1 MSHENNDLSF
11 EIPFRISRN
20 DIIIKLMTREEEQ
33 KLVEEAQ
40 ESLNAFSKLYE
51 FYLPKIFRYVLNR
64 VGNKA
69 VAEDITSQT
78 FLKALKKLNT
88 FDQNKP
94 FGGWLYTIAH
104 NNIIDFYRQNRK
116 YTISI
121 ESIEAFLESDKNT
134 EERAKEAE
142 MTKKI
147 LDILRGLPNS
157 YQEMLS
163 LRFFEEKSNAE
174 IAELLACTVN
184 NVNVRMHRAVIAFRK
199 YVEKNNSDIL
209 ELINE

>member
-1 MSHENNDLSF
+1 
-11 EIPFRISRN
+11 
-20 DIIIKLMTREEEQ
+20 MTREEERQ
-33 KLVEEAQ
+33 LVEEAQ

-64 VGNKA
+64 VGNKD

-88 FDQNKP
+88 FDETKP

-134 EERAKEAE
+134 EDRAKKAE

-147 LDILRGLPNS
+147 LDVLRSLPAA
-157 YQEMLS
+157 YQEVLS
-163 LRFFEEKSNAE
+163 LRFFEEKTNPE

-184 NVNVRMHRAVIAFRK
+184 NVNVRMHRATIAFRR